1 VTDAVRME
9 GVTKAYRG
17 RAAVSGVDWRVPA
30 GSIYALMG
38 ANGAGKTT
46 LLRLALGLLWPDAG
60 TIAVLGERLGREN
73 ARLRERVV
81 YVAGGRSVLPGLR
94 VEEWLRYAALLYP
107 RWDEGR
113 LSRFLDALGVG
124 RRTVVGDLSSGLQ
137 TALHMAAAVAARPD
151 LLLLDEPAGGLDPV
165 LKERVLRLL
174 VDMAAGLGTTVVV
187 ATHQP
192 ADAERLAERLAVL
205 YAGRIVLEGEI
216 DAVKASVRRLQVVFP
231 QAWPEDLAADPRVL
245 AVERRGR
252 VGLVTVG
259 EGAEA
264 VADLC
269 RQAGATLVESV
280 DTDLA
285 EVVRV
290 VLGKE
295 GYGAAFAAWE

>member
-1 VTDAVRME
+1 MNDAVRME
-9 GVTKAYRG
+9 GVTKTYRG
-17 RAAVSGVDWRVPA
+17 RPALSAVDWRVPA
-30 GSIYALMG
+30 GSLYALMG

-46 LLRLALGLLWPDAG
+46 LLRLALGLVWPDAG
-60 TIAVLGERLGREN
+60 TVAVLGERLGREN

-94 VEEWLRYAALLYP
+94 VEEWLRYASLLYP
-107 RWDEGR
+107 RWDGGR
-113 LSRFLDALGVG
+113 AGRILDALGVG
-124 RRTVVGDLSSGLQ
+124 RRALVGDLSAGLQ
-137 TALHMAAAVAARPD
+137 TALQMAAGVAARPE
-151 LLLLDEPAGGLDPV
+151 LFLLDEPAGGLDPV
-165 LKERVLRLL
+165 LKDQVLRLL
-174 VDMAAGLGTTVVV
+174 VDMAADLGTTVVV

-192 ADAERLAERLAVL
+192 ADAERLAERVAVL

-216 DAVKASVRRLQVVFP
+216 DAVKASVRRLQVVFS
-231 QAWPEDLAADPRVL
+231 QSWPEGLAADPRVL

-259 EGAEA
+259 EDAEA
-264 VADLC
+264 VAELC
-269 RQAGATLVESV
+269 RQAGATLVEGV

-295 GYGAAFAAWE
+295 GYGGSAGWE